1 MRLGFVL
8 SEAITGIWRN
18 ISMILSLVLVTFI
31 SFLFIGTSALMQI
44 QVRLAE
50 NSWYDKVEV
59 VVWLCPNGPSQSPTC
74 ALGEAPT
81 QDQIAQIERTIQN
94 DLPHTVSKITY
105 VSPQEFYDN
114 VFLKKYP
121 NGVYQGQTLTAA
133 DMQGSLRLKLSDPRK
148 YQEVA
153 QILSGKPGVEQVVDQ
168 RQIFDPVLDV
178 LNRATIISVILA
190 AVMVLVAI
198 LLTGMTIRMSAASR
212 RNETEIMRLVGASNA
227 TIEMPFILEGVVAS
241 FIGSVLSV
249 IALAVCTN
257 LFVTQWLER
266 SLSWIPLINMNTVW
280 WTAPWL
286 ILGAIALSVVSSI
299 VSLRKYLKV

>member
-74 ALGEAPT
+74 ALGEAPS
-81 QDQIAQIERTIQN
+81 QEQIAQIERTIQN

-266 SLSWIPLINMNTVW
+266 SLTWIPLINMNTVW
-280 WTAPWL
+280 WTSPWL
-286 ILGAIALSVVSSI
+286 ILGAIALSVISSI